1 MVDWIVGSLC
11 GFQVVWLI
19 GCVVSRLVDQF
30 VGQLVGRLV
39 YWLVAWSAGLSAVR
53 SVGLLDDRSISKSAI
68 VCSVGQLVVIWS
80 VCWSVGWMVHRAL
93 LFWLVSWFVGQS
105 IGRWIGL
112 LIGRFVFLISSLV
125 GKQTSRQTYRH
136 TKYKFINN
144 RLVLKGKRRKL
155 DYKIN
160 NKNLH
165 QRQNRHNKAEHRLA
179 WLSVSAIDFRR
190 GLGPSGFRRK

>member
-39 YWLVAWSAGLSAVR
+39 YWLVAWSAGLSVVR

-112 LIGRFVFLISSLV
+112 LIGRFVFFNQFV
-125 GKQTSRQTYRH
+125 GWQIDKQTNIQTY
-136 TKYKFINN
+136 KIQIYKQSLGIE
-144 RLVLKGKRRKL
+144 GKRKEVRL
-155 DYKIN
+155 Q
-160 NKNLH
+160 NKQQKSTLETK
-165 QRQNRHNKAEHRLA
+165 QAQQ
-179 WLSVSAIDFRR
+179 S
-190 GLGPSGFRRK
+190 